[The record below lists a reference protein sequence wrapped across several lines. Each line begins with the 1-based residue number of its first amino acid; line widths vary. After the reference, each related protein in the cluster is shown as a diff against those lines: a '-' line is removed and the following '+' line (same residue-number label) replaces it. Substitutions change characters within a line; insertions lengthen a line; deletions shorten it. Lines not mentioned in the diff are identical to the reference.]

1 MDKILFVHFVFAVP
15 LRKSASALNY
25 MLSQFRRVDEGQ
37 KASFQSATMTRSNAV
52 QNIAQGFHDV
62 YHKLWGTLA
71 LVQYMGDC
79 RVSVEIL
86 WNTCGNPVEN
96 HRLPVGNLKLGR
108 VGVLPLLVEL
118 PQLG

>member
-1 MDKILFVHFVFAVP
+1 
-15 LRKSASALNY
+15 

-52 QNIAQGFHDV
+52 QNIAQGFDDV
-62 YHKLWGTLA
+62 YHKLWGALA

-79 RVSVEIL
+79 RISVEIL

-96 HRLPVGNLKLGR
+96 RRSPVENLELGR
-108 VGVLPLLVEL
+108 VRIFPLLVEL
-118 PQLG
+118 LQLG